1 MRNGDFIAVGTVDFT
16 DEEMSLIKNI
26 FDSIC
31 FYPYKSDNKYKGEKV
46 TTTLS
51 YMLPYVPFFL
61 VYHDYQCICS
71 GLHLFWIGY
80 LNLDDIPTLIKVTY
94 CYDCGKILKK
104 EYFDNYNYFNYSQ
117 HLSNEYEIK
126 EFYKRCKIAYRN
138 EVTLY
143 DNKLRKNYYGQI

>member
-51 YMLPYVPFFL
+51 YMFHFFL
-61 VYHDYQCICS
+61 FITITNVFVVVCI
-71 GLHLFWIGY
+71 FFFQRI
-80 LNLDDIPTLIKVTY
+80 
-94 CYDCGKILKK
+94 
-104 EYFDNYNYFNYSQ
+104 
-117 HLSNEYEIK
+117 
-126 EFYKRCKIAYRN
+126 
-138 EVTLY
+138 
-143 DNKLRKNYYGQI
+143 

>member
-1 MRNGDFIAVGTVDFT
+1 MKIKELFKRLTPSFLCAHANKHSVIIRDYYYDEMT
-16 DEEMSLIKNI
+16 DN
-26 FDSIC
+26 D
-31 FYPYKSDNKYKGEKV
+31 D
-46 TTTLS
+46 
-51 YMLPYVPFFL
+51 
-61 VYHDYQCICS
+61 
-71 GLHLFWIGY
+71 
-80 LNLDDIPTLIKVTY
+80 LDDIPTLIKVTY

-117 HLSNEYEIK
+117 HLSNNYEMK

>member
-71 GLHLFWIGY
+71 GLHLFLSKNI
-80 LNLDDIPTLIKVTY
+80 DK
-94 CYDCGKILKK
+94 
-104 EYFDNYNYFNYSQ
+104 DNNISYSFKMKLSGIMRYVSDYSFNYQ
-117 HLSNEYEIK
+117 KKIYNAIYKQVIVPLI
-126 EFYKRCKIAYRN
+126 EFN
-138 EVTLY
+138 
-143 DNKLRKNYYGQI
+143 Q

>member
-61 VYHDYQCICS
+61 FITITNVFVVVCI
-71 GLHLFWIGY
+71 FFFQRI
-80 LNLDDIPTLIKVTY
+80 
-94 CYDCGKILKK
+94 
-104 EYFDNYNYFNYSQ
+104 
-117 HLSNEYEIK
+117 
-126 EFYKRCKIAYRN
+126 
-138 EVTLY
+138 
-143 DNKLRKNYYGQI
+143 

>member
-71 GLHLFWIGY
+71 GLHLFLSKNIDKDNNISY
-80 LNLDDIPTLIKVTY
+80 SFKMKLSVVIRKVDFLSEQERKDLTTIQSFFDTVDI
-94 CYDCGKILKK
+94 
-104 EYFDNYNYFNYSQ
+104 
-117 HLSNEYEIK
+117 
-126 EFYKRCKIAYRN
+126 YKLE
-138 EVTLY
+138 EVTPYKSYHVHSY
-143 DNKLRKNYYGQI
+143 DSLT

>member
-71 GLHLFWIGY
+71 GLHLFLSKNI
-80 LNLDDIPTLIKVTY
+80 DK
-94 CYDCGKILKK
+94 
-104 EYFDNYNYFNYSQ
+104 DNNISYSFKMK
-117 HLSNEYEIK
+117 LSGVMRFK
-126 EFYKRCKIAYRN
+126 
-138 EVTLY
+138 
-143 DNKLRKNYYGQI
+143 